1 MSNIL
6 LQLFNKLTKGI
17 NMKQVRVITENESK
31 LEDIIDYNK
40 DKYPWKSSNNTTI
53 VNELIAKE
61 HKRICKGNG

>member
-1 MSNIL
+1 
-6 LQLFNKLTKGI
+6 
-17 NMKQVRVITENESK
+17 MKQVRVITENESK